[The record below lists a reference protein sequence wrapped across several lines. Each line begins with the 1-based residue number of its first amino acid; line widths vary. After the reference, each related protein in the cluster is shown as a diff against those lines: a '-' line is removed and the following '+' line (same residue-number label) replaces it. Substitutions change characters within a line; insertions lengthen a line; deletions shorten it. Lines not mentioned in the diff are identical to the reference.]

1 MDLSK
6 VVSKVSEGTWC
17 DIYMPDGQTL
27 LFQFKMLSRDSDE
40 CKIALAKNREKARNR
55 RGKVNTKAEEDEN
68 KDVVISCISAW
79 RDPDKAVI
87 DPKTKNPDLD
97 NLKEVIYDGGK
108 ELVCNYLNKKRIL
121 TDYGF
126 VLRQADS
133 YIVDDNSFFST
144 AEPS

>member
-1 MDLSK
+1 
-6 VVSKVSEGTWC
+6 
-17 DIYMPDGQTL
+17 MPDGQTL

-40 CKIALAKNREKARNR
+40 CKIALAKNREKSRNKK
-55 RGKVNTKAEEDEN
+55 GKVNSKAEEDEN
-68 KDVVISCISAW
+68 KDVVIACISAW

-97 NLKEVIYDGGK
+97 NLKEVIYEGGK
-108 ELVCNYLNKKRIL
+108 ELICNYLNKKRIL

-126 VLRQADS
+126 VLRQADN

>member
-27 LFQFKMLSRDSDE
+27 LFQLKVLSRDSDE
-40 CKIALAKNREKARNR
+40 CKIAIAKKREKSRYKK
-55 RGKVNTKAEEDEN
+55 GKQNDKAEEDDN
-68 KDVVISCISAW
+68 MDIVIACISEW

-87 DPKTKNPDLD
+87 DPKTKKPDLD
-97 NLKEVIYDGGK
+97 NLKQVIYDGGK
-108 ELVCNYLNKKRIL
+108 ELVCNYVNKKRIL

-126 VLRQADS
+126 ILRQADN

-144 AEPS
+144 VDQH

>member
-40 CKIALAKNREKARNR
+40 CKITLAKNREKSRNKK
-55 RGKVNTKAEEDEN
+55 GKVNSKVEEDEN
-68 KDVVISCISAW
+68 KDVIIDCISAW

-87 DPKTKNPDLD
+87 DPKTKNLDLD

-126 VLRQADS
+126 VLRQADN
-133 YIVDDNSFFST
+133 YIVDDNSFFLT
-144 AEPS
+144 VEPS